1 MSHWHRLAAMAMGI
15 NTRTFGEQMVY
26 EYAGGEAVNI
36 RVIPYTEHETIG
48 LGVGVDTAS
57 HQFGIPLCSL
67 NRRPQTGDLITHA
80 NITYEVL
87 SVVEEGIAEYRVSAH
102 MVDARNHSLALD
114 HV

>member
-1 MSHWHRLAAMAMGI
+1 MSHWNRLAAMAMNM

-26 EYAGGEAVNI
+26 EYADGSAVNI
-36 RVIPYTEHETIG
+36 RIIPYTVHETLG
-48 LGVGVDTAS
+48 LGMGVDTAS
-57 HQFGIPLCSL
+57 HQFGIPICSL
-67 NRRPQTGDLITHA
+67 NRRPQTGDLITQA

-102 MVDARNHSLALD
+102 MVDARNHTLASD